1 MIPIILGNTCSLI
14 AMAIDSISSSRKTA
28 REVLLVQALG
38 QVFYGLAA
46 TFLKGY
52 SAVVQNVI
60 SILRNLTAIREK
72 ESKYIEWILIVLAV
86 ALGIAF
92 NNLGIIGLFPVIA
105 NLEYSLAILKFKDNE
120 RALKI
125 AFAINIAMFTVFN
138 AVIWNIVGLISNI
151 VVVATTVT
159 FLVKTRKK

>member
-1 MIPIILGNTCSLI
+1 MITIILGNMCSLI
-14 AMAIDSISSSRKTA
+14 AMAVDSVSSSRKTS

-46 TFLKGY
+46 LFLKGY

-60 SILRNLTAIREK
+60 SILRNLTAAGEK
-72 ESKYIEWILIVLAV
+72 ESQRVEWILIVLAV
-86 ALGIAF
+86 ALGVYF
-92 NNLGIIGLFPVIA
+92 NNLGVIGLFPVVA

-120 RALKI
+120 RLLKT

-151 VVVATTVT
+151 VVVVTTVT